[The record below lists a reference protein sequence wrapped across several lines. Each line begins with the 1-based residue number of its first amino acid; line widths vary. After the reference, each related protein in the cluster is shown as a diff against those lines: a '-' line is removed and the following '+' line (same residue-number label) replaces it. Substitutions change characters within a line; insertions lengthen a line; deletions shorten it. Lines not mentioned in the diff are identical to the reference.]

1 VAAPLNTV
9 NTAVTTVII
18 AINPGLRPP
27 LPLLLSLPLEE
38 LFGEGGE
45 GVEAVEEV
53 AIVVD
58 CWDVEAAT
66 WITAVCDRVEVVA
79 DVGES
84 ELLHDPWAAAINS
97 SVLIAMPPAYLRQL
111 EYATPAD
118 VVKSVHPHDDHIDCA
133 AAVRKVV
140 S

>member
-1 VAAPLNTV
+1 
-9 NTAVTTVII
+9 VII

-27 LPLLLSLPLEE
+27 LPLEE

-45 GVEAVEEV
+45 DVEAVEEAV
-53 AIVVD
+53 IVVD
-58 CWDVEAAT
+58 CWDVEAT
-66 WITAVCDRVEVVA
+66 WIRVVCDGVEVVA

-84 ELLHDPWAAAINS
+84 ELLHDPWPPSAAAINS
-97 SVLIAMPPAYLRQL
+97 SVLMAMPPAELRQL